1 MKYQTSSLI
10 VIALASLGFC
20 MLMQYSSSSRAMEE
34 SNEAVARA
42 LEHADK
48 VMTSHWASHWAQSAA
63 AAKNRNLHGM
73 EGAGTALQGPSV
85 PWTTLVAEHLGNVHK
100 IHGYTSQDYEFEH
113 DEHAPSRRRLSSHR
127 QSKSRFLEDLEKEEK
142 ENKGFLTEETTERLK
157 IKFNSDALDS
167 ATARPFSTCFAVGD
181 WYYTGP
187 EKNMK
192 PPKDGIVTCKECTM
206 ATLYTCSKSCWGK
219 CESDDVMTP
228 ELKEYLMGPLLQA
241 KIQLESLLRVPK
253 LKTPLKLSKKKGTYT
268 ALYSGWGYDTEKEV
282 CSADTYYLCQTKSP
296 ASYCEQG
303 MLGGENAIVYL
314 TYTPV
319 LFGGGTGGPCEY
331 DQLGRPITMA
341 YNIKMSQKKMK
352 KQFDS
357 GYNPKQTN
365 EIGVAAH
372 EILHGLGFSINM
384 FQDRNIV
391 QSLPAYEGKGGTGKS
406 DDTLWWFNKDTITSK
421 FAKVH
426 FDCQDD
432 TKWQGLPL
440 MGRVEGGG
448 PSHHNSFVLLEA
460 TESYGFVFKNTV
472 FDYAPF
478 EDLGIYLVNYSN
490 CDYPDYGAYQG
501 CDFVNTRCRSRRT
514 IEEGTPIFNVVSSN
528 DECNRQFP

>member
-1 MKYQTSSLI
+1 MKNQISSLF
-10 VIALASLGFC
+10 VIALASIGFC
-20 MLMQYSSSSRAMEE
+20 MLRQYSSSSRAMEE

-42 LEHADK
+42 LEHANK
-48 VMTSHWASHWAQSAA
+48 VMTSHWASHWAHSTAS
-63 AAKNRNLHGM
+63 AKNRDLHDR
-73 EGAGTALQGPSV
+73 EGDGTALFGPSV

-113 DEHAPSRRRLSSHR
+113 DEHALSRRWLSSHR
-127 QSKSRFLEDLEKEEK
+127 QSRFLEEREE
-142 ENKGFLTEETTERLK
+142 NNRYLTENTTERLK
-157 IKFNSDALDS
+157 IKFNSDALDK
-167 ATARPFSTCFAVGD
+167 ATARPFTTCFAVGD

-187 EKNMK
+187 EKNVK
-192 PPKDGIVTCKECTM
+192 PPKDGIATCKTCTQ
-206 ATLYTCSKSCWGK
+206 ATQSTCSKPCWGK
-219 CESDDVMTP
+219 CKSDDVMTP
-228 ELKEYLMGPLLQA
+228 ELKKYLMGPMIKA
-241 KIQLESLLRVPK
+241 KIQLEKMLRVPK
-253 LKTPLKLSKKKGTYT
+253 LKKPLKLSKKKGTYT
-268 ALYSGWGYDTEKEV
+268 ALYRGWGYDTEKEL

-303 MLGGENAIVYL
+303 LLGGENAIVYL
-314 TYTPV
+314 TYTPP
-319 LFGGGTGGPCEY
+319 LFGGGSGGPCEY
-331 DQLGRPITMA
+331 DQLGRPITMV
-341 YNIKMSQKKMK
+341 YNIKTSQKMLK
-352 KQFDS
+352 KQFDLS
-357 GYNPKQTN
+357 SNSKQTN
-365 EIGVAAH
+365 EIGIAVH
-372 EILHGLGFSINM
+372 EILHGLGFIINM
-384 FQDRNIV
+384 FQDRNLV
-391 QSLPAYEGKGGTGKS
+391 RKLPAYVGKGGTGKS
-406 DDTLWWFNKDTITSK
+406 DDTLWWFNKDTRTSK

-460 TESYGFVFKNTV
+460 VASYGFVFKNTV

-514 IEEGTPIFNVVSSN
+514 IEEGTPTFKVVKSN